1 MNKLK
6 QKILAENKEDLSEI
20 ESQLSENL
28 KPYLDLV
35 SDVAHHILFAGGKRL
50 RPLLLVLSAKL
61 CGYDNAYAKTVS
73 TALEYLHA
81 ATLLHDDIIDDAVL
95 RRGKTVAHS
104 VYGNA
109 ITVLVGDFLLA
120 RALAIC
126 ADSGKIKVI
135 HIISD
140 LTENMSTGEVHQLMR
155 KGDVSLTEDEY
166 LEVIRRK
173 TAILFQAAC
182 TVSAV
187 IAEAPE
193 EKEAAL
199 LDFGHHLGI
208 AFQMADDLLDYTMD
222 TGALG
227 KEVGAD
233 LREGKLTLPVI
244 HALKQAGSADYDQMV
259 KIIQNEDFTVDEF
272 KTLVGLLEKNDGIA
286 YTKKTAAA
294 YIDKAKNALSV
305 FEPSKTKDTLV
316 DIANY
321 ALFRST

>member
-1 MNKLK
+1 MKELK
-6 QKILAENKEDLSEI
+6 QKILAENKEDLGEI
-20 ESQLSENL
+20 ERQLSENL

-35 SDVAHHILFAGGKRL
+35 SDVARHILFAGGKRL

-104 VYGNA
+104 LYGNA

-135 HIISD
+135 HIISN

-155 KGDVSLTEDEY
+155 KGDISLTEDEY

-173 TAILFQAAC
+173 TAVLFQAAC

-187 IAEAPE
+187 ISEAPE
-193 EKEAAL
+193 EKETAL
-199 LDFGHHLGI
+199 SDFGYHLGI

-222 TGALG
+222 TQALG

-244 HALKQAGSADYDQMV
+244 HALKQANPTERDQMV
-259 KIIQNEDFTVDEF
+259 NIIQNEDFTVDEF
-272 KTLVGLLEKNDGIA
+272 KTLVGLLEKNEGIA
-286 YTKKTAAA
+286 YTQKTAAA
-294 YIDKAKNALSV
+294 NTEKAKSALSD
-305 FEPSKTKDTLV
+305 FEPSKIKDTLF
-316 DIANY
+316 DIADY
-321 ALFRST
+321 ALVRSM

>member
-1 MNKLK
+1 MKELK
-6 QKILAENKEDLSEI
+6 QKILAENKADLNEI

-95 RRGKTVAHS
+95 RRGKKVAHS

-135 HIISD
+135 HIISN

-173 TAILFQAAC
+173 TAVLFQAAC

-199 LDFGHHLGI
+199 SDFGYHLGI

-222 TGALG
+222 TEALG

-244 HALKQAGSADYDQMV
+244 HALKQANPAERDQMV
-259 KIIQNEDFTVDEF
+259 NIIQNEEFTVDEF
-272 KTLVGLLEKNDGIA
+272 KTLVGLLEKNDGIV
-286 YTKKTAAA
+286 YTKKKAAA
-294 YIDKAKNALSV
+294 CIDKAKNVLSV
-305 FEPSKTKDTLV
+305 FEPSKTKDMLI
-316 DIANY
+316 DIADY
-321 ALFRST
+321 ALLRST

>member
-1 MNKLK
+1 MSDLK
-6 QKILAENKEDLSEI
+6 QKILAENGNDLEKIEI
-20 ESQLSENL
+20 ELSENL

-50 RPLLLVLSAKL
+50 RPLLLVLSARL
-61 CGYDNAYAKTVS
+61 CGYNADYAKTVS
-73 TALEYLHA
+73 AALEYLHA
-81 ATLLHDDIIDDAVL
+81 ATLLHDDIVDDAVL

-120 RALAIC
+120 RALALC
-126 ADSGKIKVI
+126 ADSGKIRVI

-155 KGDVSLTEDEY
+155 KGDISLTEDEY

-173 TAILFQAAC
+173 TAVLFQAAC

-187 IAEAPE
+187 IADASE
-193 EKEAAL
+193 EKENAL
-199 LDFGHHLGI
+199 SDFGYYLGM
-208 AFQMADDLLDYTMD
+208 AFQMADDLFDYTLD
-222 TGALG
+222 TADLG

-244 HALKQAGSADYDQMV
+244 HALKQANSADRDQMV
-259 KIIQNEDFTVDEF
+259 KIIENENFSVDEF
-272 KTLVGLLEKNDGIA
+272 KLLVQLLEKNDGIT
-286 YTKKTAAA
+286 YTQKTAAA
-294 YIDKAKNALSV
+294 YIEKAKSTLAV
-305 FEPSKTKDTLV
+305 FEPSKTKETLL
-316 DIANY
+316 DIAEY
-321 ALFRST
+321 TLHRRT

>member
-1 MNKLK
+1 MNDLK
-6 QKILAENKEDLSEI
+6 KKILAENGNDLEKI
-20 ESQLSENL
+20 EAELSENL

-35 SDVAHHILFAGGKRL
+35 SDVARHILFAGGKRL
-50 RPLLLVLSAKL
+50 RPLLLVLSARL
-61 CGYDNAYAKTVS
+61 CGYREDYAKTVS

-81 ATLLHDDIIDDAVL
+81 ATLLHDDIVDDAIL

-104 VYGNA
+104 LYGNA
-109 ITVLVGDFLLA
+109 TTVLVGDFLLA
-120 RALAIC
+120 RALTIC

-173 TAILFQAAC
+173 TAVLFQAAC

-187 IAEAPE
+187 IADAPE
-193 EKEAAL
+193 EKEKAL
-199 LDFGHHLGI
+199 SDFGYNLGI
-208 AFQMADDLLDYTMD
+208 AFQMADDLFDYTMD
-222 TGALG
+222 TADLG

-244 HALKQAGSADYDQMV
+244 HALKQANPADRDAMI
-259 KIIQNEDFTVDEF
+259 KIIKNEAFTVDEF
-272 KTLVGLLEKNDGIA
+272 NALVDLLKKNDGIA
-286 YTKKTAAA
+286 YTERKAEFCIA
-294 YIDKAKNALSV
+294 KAKEALSV
-305 FEPSKTKDTLV
+305 FEPSKTKDSLL

-321 ALFRST
+321 ALARST

>member
-1 MNKLK
+1 MNDLK
-6 QKILAENKEDLSEI
+6 KKILAENGNDLEKI
-20 ESQLSENL
+20 EAELSENL

-35 SDVAHHILFAGGKRL
+35 SDVARHILFAGGKRL
-50 RPLLLVLSAKL
+50 RPLLLVLSARL
-61 CGYDNAYAKTVS
+61 CGYKENYAKTVS

-81 ATLLHDDIIDDAVL
+81 ATLLHDDIVDDAIL

-104 VYGNA
+104 LYGNA
-109 ITVLVGDFLLA
+109 TTVLVGDFLLA

-173 TAILFQAAC
+173 TAVLFQAAC

-193 EKEAAL
+193 EKEKAL
-199 LDFGHHLGI
+199 SDFGYHLGI
-208 AFQMADDLLDYTMD
+208 AFQMADDLFDYTMD
-222 TGALG
+222 TADLG

-244 HALKQAGSADYDQMV
+244 HALKQANPADRDAMV
-259 KIIQNEDFTVDEF
+259 KIIKNEAFTVDEF
-272 KTLVGLLEKNDGIA
+272 NALVDLLKKNDGIA
-286 YTKKTAAA
+286 YTERKAAFC
-294 YIDKAKNALSV
+294 IEKAKEALSV
-305 FEPSKTKDTLV
+305 FEPSKSKDSLL

-321 ALFRST
+321 ALARST

>member
-1 MNKLK
+1 MNDLK
-6 QKILAENKEDLSEI
+6 KKILAENGNDLEKI
-20 ESQLSENL
+20 EAELSENL

-35 SDVAHHILFAGGKRL
+35 SDVARHILFAGGKRL
-50 RPLLLVLSAKL
+50 RPLLLVLSARL
-61 CGYDNAYAKTVS
+61 CGYKEDYAKTVS

-81 ATLLHDDIIDDAVL
+81 ATLLHDDIVDDAIL

-104 VYGNA
+104 LYGNA
-109 ITVLVGDFLLA
+109 TTVLVGDFLLA

-135 HIISD
+135 RIISD

-173 TAILFQAAC
+173 TAVLFQAAC

-187 IAEAPE
+187 IADAPE
-193 EKEAAL
+193 EKEKAL
-199 LDFGHHLGI
+199 SDFGYHLGI
-208 AFQMADDLLDYTMD
+208 AFQMADDLFDYTMD
-222 TGALG
+222 AAALG

-244 HALKQAGSADYDQMV
+244 HALKQANPADRDEMI
-259 KIIQNEDFTVDEF
+259 KIIGNEAFTVEEF
-272 KTLVGLLEKNDGIA
+272 NVLVDLLKKNDGIA
-286 YTKKTAAA
+286 YTEKKAEFCIA
-294 YIDKAKNALSV
+294 KAKEALSV
-305 FEPSKTKDTLV
+305 FEPSKTKDSLL

-321 ALFRST
+321 ALARST

>member
-1 MNKLK
+1 MNDLK
-6 QKILAENKEDLSEI
+6 QRILGENKEDLKEI
-20 ESQLSENL
+20 ENQLSENL

-61 CGYDNAYAKTVS
+61 CGYHEGYAKTVS
-73 TALEYLHA
+73 SALEYLHA
-81 ATLLHDDIIDDAVL
+81 ATLLHDDIVDDAVL

-126 ADSGKIKVI
+126 ADSGKIRVI
-135 HIISD
+135 HIISN

-173 TAILFQAAC
+173 TAVLFQAAC
-182 TVSAV
+182 TISAV
-187 IAEAPE
+187 ISDAPK
-193 EKEAAL
+193 EKETAL
-199 LDFGHHLGI
+199 TNFGYNLGI
-208 AFQMADDLLDYTMD
+208 AFQMTDDLFDYTMD
-222 TGALG
+222 TADLG
-227 KEVGAD
+227 KQVGAD

-244 HALKQAGSADYDQMV
+244 YALKQANPADRQQM
-259 KIIQNEDFTVDEF
+259 INI
-272 KTLVGLLEKNDGIA
+272 
-286 YTKKTAAA
+286 
-294 YIDKAKNALSV
+294 
-305 FEPSKTKDTLV
+305 
-316 DIANY
+316 
-321 ALFRST
+321 

>member
-1 MNKLK
+1 MNDLK
-6 QKILAENKEDLSEI
+6 NKILAENGNDLEKI
-20 ESQLSENL
+20 EAELSENL

-50 RPLLLVLSAKL
+50 RPLLLVLSARL
-61 CGYDNAYAKTVS
+61 CGYQEEYAKTVS

-81 ATLLHDDIIDDAVL
+81 ATLLHDDIVDDAIL

-104 VYGNA
+104 LYGNA
-109 ITVLVGDFLLA
+109 TTVLVGDFLLA

-135 HIISD
+135 RIISD

-173 TAILFQAAC
+173 TAVLFQAAC

-193 EKEAAL
+193 EKEKAL
-199 LDFGHHLGI
+199 SDFGYNLGI
-208 AFQMADDLLDYTMD
+208 AFQMADDLFDYTMD
-222 TGALG
+222 TAALG

-244 HALKQAGSADYDQMV
+244 HALKQANPADRDAMI
-259 KIIQNEDFTVDEF
+259 KIIKNEAFSVDEF
-272 KTLVGLLEKNDGIA
+272 NALVELLKKNYGIA
-286 YTKKTAAA
+286 YTEKKAEFC
-294 YIDKAKNALSV
+294 IEKAKEALSV
-305 FEPSKTKDTLV
+305 FEPSKTKDSLL

-321 ALFRST
+321 ALARST

>member
-1 MNKLK
+1 MNDLK
-6 QKILAENKEDLSEI
+6 EKILSENGNDLEKI
-20 ESQLSENL
+20 ESELSENL

-61 CGYDNAYAKTVS
+61 CGYKDDYAKTVS

-120 RALAIC
+120 RALSIC

-173 TAILFQAAC
+173 TAVLFQAAC
-182 TVSAV
+182 TISAV
-187 IAEAPE
+187 IADAPE
-193 EKEAAL
+193 EKEAVL
-199 LDFGHHLGI
+199 SDFGYHLGI

-222 TGALG
+222 TEALG
-227 KEVGAD
+227 KEIGAD
-233 LREGKLTLPVI
+233 LREGKLKRKMTGLRIPKKQPRSTLTRPKMCFPFSSLQKLKI
-244 HALKQAGSADYDQMV
+244 HCL
-259 KIIQNEDFTVDEF
+259 
-272 KTLVGLLEKNDGIA
+272 TLRITRL
-286 YTKKTAAA
+286 TAA
-294 YIDKAKNALSV
+294 YS
-305 FEPSKTKDTLV
+305 FHP
-316 DIANY
+316 
-321 ALFRST
+321 

>member
-1 MNKLK
+1 MNDLK
-6 QKILAENKEDLSEI
+6 KKILAENGNDLEKI
-20 ESQLSENL
+20 EAELSENL

-35 SDVAHHILFAGGKRL
+35 SDVARHILFAGGKRL
-50 RPLLLVLSAKL
+50 RPLLLVLSARL
-61 CGYDNAYAKTVS
+61 CGYKEDYAKTVS

-81 ATLLHDDIIDDAVL
+81 ATLLHDDIVDDAIL

-104 VYGNA
+104 LYGNA
-109 ITVLVGDFLLA
+109 TTVLVGDFLLA

-173 TAILFQAAC
+173 TAVLFQAAC

-193 EKEAAL
+193 EKEKAL
-199 LDFGHHLGI
+199 SDFGYHLGI
-208 AFQMADDLLDYTMD
+208 AFQMADDLFDYTMD
-222 TGALG
+222 TDDLG

-244 HALKQAGSADYDQMV
+244 HALKQANPADRDEMV
-259 KIIQNEDFTVDEF
+259 KIIKNEAFTVDEF
-272 KTLVGLLEKNDGIA
+272 NALVDLLKKNDGIA
-286 YTKKTAAA
+286 YTEKKAEFCIA
-294 YIDKAKNALSV
+294 KAKEALSV
-305 FEPSKTKDTLV
+305 FEPSKTKDSLL

-321 ALFRST
+321 ALARST